1 MRFRRRRHDEEAELN
16 ITSFMNLMIVLV
28 PVLLLSMVF
37 SRITVLELNLPDS
50 ASGSASEE
58 SEDLDFLEV
67 VIYPEYLG
75 VNHPAGNRA
84 FSVCPLT
91 EGEQAGTHNFGE
103 LTTALQQIKIR
114 LEDTYDIEK
123 NDIVLLAQ
131 PDTDYQTIVSTMD
144 AVRSFKAVV
153 AASVVDASLFPEIS
167 LGDAPENDPEA
178 TEVPCGD
185 AQLAPTDAQ
194 TDLGG
199 GAP

>member
-1 MRFRRRRHDEEAELN
+1 MRFKRRRHGEEAELN

-50 ASGSASEE
+50 ASSSASEPE
-58 SEDLDFLEV
+58 EDIDFLEV

-84 FSVCPLT
+84 ATVCPKT
-91 EGEQAGTHNFGE
+91 NSEGESVHDF
-103 LTTALQQIKIR
+103 ALLSRTLRQIKIR
-114 LEDTYDIEK
+114 LEDEYQLEK

-144 AVRSFKAVV
+144 AARSFKAVV
-153 AASVVDASLFPEIS
+153 AADVVDAALFPEIS
-167 LGDAPENDPEA
+167 LGDAPANDPVLDTAA
-178 TEVPCGD
+178 TPLPCLAGGD
-185 AQLAPTDAQ
+185 A
-194 TDLGG
+194 
-199 GAP
+199 

>member
-1 MRFRRRRHDEEAELN
+1 MRFRRRRHNEEAELN

-50 ASGSASEE
+50 ASSASA
-58 SEDLDFLEV
+58 EDAEDMDFLEV
-67 VIYPEYLG
+67 VIYPDYLG
-75 VNHPAGNRA
+75 INHPAGNRA
-84 FSVCPLT
+84 FSVCPHTDGDNAGQHHYGQLT
-91 EGEQAGTHNFGE
+91 E
-103 LTTALQQIKIR
+103 ALQQIKLR
-114 LEDTYDIEK
+114 LEDEYQIEK

-153 AASVVDASLFPEIS
+153 AANLVDASLFPEIS
-167 LGDAPENDPEA
+167 LGDAPVNDPLIDQ
-178 TEVPCGD
+178 VPCDNGAANGAEAGSD
-185 AQLAPTDAQ
+185 TR
-194 TDLGG
+194 

>member
-1 MRFRRRRHDEEAELN
+1 MRFRRRRHNEEAELN

-50 ASGSASEE
+50 ASSSSATET
-58 SEDLDFLEV
+58 EDMDFLEV
-67 VIYPEYLG
+67 VIYPDYLG
-75 VNHPAGNRA
+75 INHPAGNRA
-84 FSVCPLT
+84 FSVCPHP
-91 EGEQAGTHNFGE
+91 EGELAGSHNYTQLNE
-103 LTTALQQIKIR
+103 ALQQIKVR
-114 LEDTYDIEK
+114 LEDEYQIEK

-153 AASVVDASLFPEIS
+153 AANVVDASLFPDVS
-167 LGDAPENDPEA
+167 LGDAPENDPLRDQ
-178 TEVPCGD
+178 VPCD
-185 AQLAPTDAQ
+185 TV
-194 TDLGG
+194 TG

>member
-1 MRFRRRRHDEEAELN
+1 MRFRRRRHNEEAELN

-50 ASGSASEE
+50 ASASSAED
-58 SEDLDFLEV
+58 SEDMDFLEV
-67 VIYPEYLG
+67 VLYPDYLG
-75 VNHPAGNRA
+75 INHPAGNRA
-84 FSVCPLT
+84 FSVCPHT
-91 EGEQAGTHNFGE
+91 EGDMAGTHNYAE
-103 LTTALQQIKIR
+103 LTEALKQIKIR
-114 LEDTYDIEK
+114 LEDDYQIEK

-153 AASVVDASLFPEIS
+153 AANVVDASLFPQIS
-167 LGDAPENDPEA
+167 LGDAPDNDPLRDQ
-178 TEVPCGD
+178 VPCD
-185 AQLAPTDAQ
+185 TVS
-194 TDLGG
+194 G